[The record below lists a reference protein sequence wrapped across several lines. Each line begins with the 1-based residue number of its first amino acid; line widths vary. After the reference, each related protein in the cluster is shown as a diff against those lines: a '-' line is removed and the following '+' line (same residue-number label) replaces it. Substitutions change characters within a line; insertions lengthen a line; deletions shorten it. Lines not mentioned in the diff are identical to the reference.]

1 VVPDPS
7 DHATEQGPAPL
18 DVLKALGDNTRY
30 AIYLELA
37 RSAVPRTTADVAE
50 VLGLHGNTVR
60 PHLERMRD
68 VGLLTVETDARGGV
82 GRPQHRYALA
92 EDAPA
97 LGLEP
102 SSWPTLARV
111 LVAAAAAGGLTGD
124 ELRAAGVEEG
134 RHQANRAH
142 RTVSDT
148 SGAVGAVVEAQARLG
163 FDPASV
169 TDRAGTTVAFAHC
182 PFREL
187 AEQQPE
193 LVCGLHCG
201 LVEGTLEATGHARV
215 ARFHPLVDR
224 TPCQVE
230 LVAR

>member
-1 VVPDPS
+1 MAEQSEQPG
-7 DHATEQGPAPL
+7 AEQGLAPL

-37 RSAVPRTTADVAE
+37 RSPVPRSTAEVAE

-68 VGLLTVETDARGGV
+68 VGLLRVETDARGGV
-82 GRPQHRYALA
+82 GRPQHRYSLA
-92 EDAPA
+92 DEAPS

-111 LVAAAAAGGLTGD
+111 LVAAAATGGLTAD
-124 ELRAAGVEEG
+124 ELRAAGAEEG
-134 RHQANRAH
+134 RDAVRRSRA
-142 RTVSDT
+142 R
-148 SGAVGAVVEAQARLG
+148 VGDAAEAFDAVVADQARLG
-163 FDPASV
+163 FDPTTVIDERGA
-169 TDRAGTTVAFAHC
+169 TVAFAHC
-182 PFREL
+182 PFRDL
-187 AEQQPE
+187 AEQHPD
-193 LVCGLHCG
+193 LVCSLHCG
-201 LVEGTLEATGHARV
+201 LVEGTLEVLGHAEV